1 MSHFT
6 VMVIGKNPGEQL
18 EQFDANL
25 KVNEYE
31 NGEVSEKDK
40 LKMMNHYAEQGYKF
54 SSFSE
59 CYKRFG
65 KKWNGNSCR
74 KDKNGIW
81 HRYSTR
87 NPNSKWDWYVLGG
100 RWSGHF
106 IRLKPDAT
114 SGITGVKSTFDNEVG
129 IDAALKGDIDF
140 EAIRKERKEK
150 AQEYYQKIADKCG
163 GNIPK
168 LELFWETIRDG
179 KEFAHLS
186 IDDKQSL
193 YQSQD
198 AVKRWYDIC
207 CDNGLFDL
215 QLEDFQCTEAE
226 FVNRSL
232 LNTFVPYAF
241 IKDGEWYS
249 SGDMGWWGVSSNE
262 IPQDEWQNKV
272 WKMLAALPDDTL
284 ISFYDCHIRLSY

>member
-65 KKWNGNSCR
+65 KKWNGNR
-74 KDKNGIW
+74 VVKTKMEYGIGTQRAIQTQNGIG
-81 HRYSTR
+81 
-87 NPNSKWDWYVLGG
+87 YVLGG

-163 GNIPK
+163 GNIP
-168 LELFWETIRDG
+168 
-179 KEFAHLS
+179 
-186 IDDKQSL
+186 
-193 YQSQD
+193 
-198 AVKRWYDIC
+198 
-207 CDNGLFDL
+207 N
-215 QLEDFQCTEAE
+215 
-226 FVNRSL
+226 
-232 LNTFVPYAF
+232 LNF
-241 IKDGEWYS
+241 
-249 SGDMGWWGVSSNE
+249 SGNNS
-262 IPQDEWQNKV
+262 
-272 WKMLAALPDDTL
+272 
-284 ISFYDCHIRLSY
+284 